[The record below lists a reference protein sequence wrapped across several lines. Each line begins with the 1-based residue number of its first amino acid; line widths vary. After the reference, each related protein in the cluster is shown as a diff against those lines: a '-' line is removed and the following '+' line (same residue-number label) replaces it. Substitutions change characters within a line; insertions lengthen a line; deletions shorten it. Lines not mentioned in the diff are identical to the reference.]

1 MANTI
6 AVQTPA
12 TARLREWTTRGS
24 QRRRDA
30 VAVAAGSVSVLAF
43 APIFAAPVLFVTL
56 AIFIWLIDVSP
67 TPRAAA
73 RTGWWFGFGYFFFNL
88 FWLGEAFLVEAD
100 KFAVLLPFAV
110 TLLPA
115 GMALFWTLAATVA
128 RRFWRP
134 GLARV
139 FVFAIALSAAEWLRG
154 HVLSGLPWNVIGY
167 ALTAPLVLMQGA
179 ALVGAYGLTAI
190 AIVVF
195 SAPLVILADAKRAA
209 GWARV
214 TAVFAISG
222 LPVALLA
229 LYGAWRLSET
239 PADVS
244 GVRLRIVQPSVL
256 QTQKW
261 KPEYQAQI
269 FDDHLTLSVTD
280 PGGKRDGM
288 AGITHLIWPEAA
300 MPFLPLENPEALQ
313 AIAAILPDGTTL
325 LTGALRR
332 EATDPAGV
340 PLPLDQH
347 RIYNGMLV
355 LNDRADLI
363 ATYDKIHLV
372 PFGEYLPVEPLL
384 TALGLKKLTH
394 GQGSFTAGPTPR
406 PILQIAGLPPVI
418 ALVCYEVLFPGAI
431 VQGEQRPG
439 VMVNV
444 TNDGWFGNSSGPRQ
458 HFHQSRVRAVE
469 EGVPLIRAANNG
481 ISAVVD
487 RYGRVPHQLG
497 MDERG
502 VIDSP
507 LPGGAAPTMYAR
519 YGDLLLALILAAYSL
534 LAARLKTR
542 EQSLPNFPASSSDT
556 RAEG

>member
-1 MANTI
+1 MPDAL
-6 AVQTPA
+6 AVQTLHID
-12 TARLREWTTRGS
+12 RFREWTVRGS

-56 AIFIWLIDVSP
+56 AMFVWLIDVSP

-73 RTGWWFGFGYFFFNL
+73 RGGWWFGFGYFFFNL

-115 GMALFWTLAATVA
+115 GMALFWALAAAAA
-128 RRFWRP
+128 RQFWLS

-195 SAPLVILADAKRAA
+195 SAPLVILADAKHAP
-209 GWARV
+209 GWARI
-214 TAVFAISG
+214 TAVAAISG

-280 PGGKRDGM
+280 PSGKRDDM

-300 MPFLPLENPEALQ
+300 MPFLPLEHPEALQ

-332 EATDPAGV
+332 EATDPAGS

-347 RIYNGMLV
+347 RMYNGMLV
-355 LNDRADLI
+355 LNDRAELV
-363 ATYDKIHLV
+363 ARYDKIHLV

-394 GQGSFTAGPTPR
+394 GQGSFTAGPMPR
-406 PILQIAGLPPVI
+406 PILEIAGLPPVV
-418 ALVCYEVLFPGAI
+418 ALICYEVLFPGAI
-431 VQGEQRPG
+431 VQGGQRPG
-439 VMVNV
+439 VIVNV

-487 RYGRVPHQLG
+487 RYGRVLHQLG

-519 YGDLLLALILAAYSL
+519 YGELFFALILAAYSL

-542 EQSLPNFPASSSDT
+542 EQSLPNFPA
-556 RAEG
+556 